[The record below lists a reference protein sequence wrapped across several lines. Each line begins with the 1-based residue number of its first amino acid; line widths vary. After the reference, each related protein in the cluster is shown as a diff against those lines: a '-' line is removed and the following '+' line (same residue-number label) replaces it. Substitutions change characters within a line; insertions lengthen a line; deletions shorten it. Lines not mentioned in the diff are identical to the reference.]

1 MILTYEESY
10 APIVQLDNGHIPSHK
25 PFFMAWVP
33 ITWGDSPRT
42 SDVSEADD
50 WKECLFSASSLE
62 EAKQMALDT
71 FGVAAQVEVE
81 PA

>member
-1 MILTYEESY
+1 MILTYAESHG
-10 APIVQLDNGHIPSHK
+10 PIIELDDGHVPSTK
-25 PFFMAWVP
+25 PCFVAWIP

-42 SDVSEADD
+42 ADVSEADD
-50 WKECLFSASSLE
+50 WKDCIFHASSLE
-62 EAKQMALDT
+62 EAKRMALDT